1 MYISYLLEI
10 LKDLSL
16 NLSSAIIK
24 FAVRN
29 TNMEFKRVL
38 GNEIKWSYAFK
49 FPLCQSFDLTEYVDT
64 RNLTPW
70 LFWFTFNES
79 YVKAG

>member
-1 MYISYLLEI
+1 
-10 LKDLSL
+10 
-16 NLSSAIIK
+16 
-24 FAVRN
+24 
-29 TNMEFKRVL
+29 MEFKRVL

-79 YVKAG
+79 YVQAGLRGTMTPQFTCPSVFFRIGRAT